1 MKFDIGLAV
10 TDKDIVA
17 TYSVMRQLRP
27 NVKKSDYL
35 KMVRLQEKEIQFRLA
50 RLKVRGRVECAAGFR
65 LCRSLGW
72 GRYLYVDDLVTD
84 KNCRSKGVGKMMFS
98 WLVEYA
104 RQQGCD
110 ELRLD
115 SAVYRH
121 EAHRFYLRERMD
133 INCFN
138 FSLDLRARRQGRI
151 SSN

>member
-1 MKFDIGLAV
+1 MKFDIGFAV

-35 KMVRLQEKEIQFRLA
+35 RMVRLQEKEVQFRLA
-50 RLKVRGRVECAAGFR
+50 RLKVRGRVECVAGFR

-84 KNCRSKGVGKMMFS
+84 KHHRSKGTGKMMFS

-104 RQQGCD
+104 RKEGCD

-121 EAHRFYLRERMD
+121 DAHRFYLRERMD

-138 FSLDLRARRQGRI
+138 FSMDLRTRRQRRI
-151 SSN
+151 SSK